1 MDERLAVVLA
11 AQGGVVSSRDAARV
25 QVSAIALDALV
36 RSGELVRV
44 RRGAYVLREL
54 HDAGNPEERYRLR
67 TMAILRTRPT
77 VDAASHHASVLMCGV
92 DTHGVDLTV
101 VDVIAKVKSPR
112 VRRGLRTHPGV
123 GLAAATTGIHRVV
136 QLPIA
141 LCQMVAGSGTIAA
154 VCSMDDALH
163 DKRVTTEQLR
173 AAVDLLPE
181 QRRDAVNRAI
191 ELTDATCE
199 SVGET
204 RTRFLLHDLGFSVVS
219 QHPITNAQGFVGRV
233 DFLVEDLVVVEFDG
247 LVKYGGQDGRAAL
260 AAEKARES
268 RIVDCGYEVV
278 RLIWS
283 DLNQPAE
290 VARRIREAR
299 RRALNRRNATA
310 SAR

>member
-1 MDERLAVVLA
+1 
-11 AQGGVVSSRDAARV
+11 
-25 QVSAIALDALV
+25 
-36 RSGELVRV
+36 
-44 RRGAYVLREL
+44 
-54 HDAGNPEERYRLR
+54 
-67 TMAILRTRPT
+67 
-77 VDAASHHASVLMCGV
+77 
-92 DTHGVDLTV
+92 
-101 VDVIAKVKSPR
+101 
-112 VRRGLRTHPGV
+112 
-123 GLAAATTGIHRVV
+123 
-136 QLPIA
+136 
-141 LCQMVAGSGTIAA
+141 
-154 VCSMDDALH
+154 MDDALH

>member
-1 MDERLAVVLA
+1 M
-11 AQGGVVSSRDAARV
+11 
-25 QVSAIALDALV
+25 
-36 RSGELVRV
+36 
-44 RRGAYVLREL
+44 
-54 HDAGNPEERYRLR
+54 
-67 TMAILRTRPT
+67 
-77 VDAASHHASVLMCGV
+77 
-92 DTHGVDLTV
+92 
-101 VDVIAKVKSPR
+101 
-112 VRRGLRTHPGV
+112 
-123 GLAAATTGIHRVV
+123 
-136 QLPIA
+136 
-141 LCQMVAGSGTIAA
+141 IAA

-163 DKRVTTEQLR
+163 DERVTTEQLR
-173 AAVDLLPE
+173 AAADLLPE
-181 QRRDAVNRAI
+181 ERRDAVIRAI

-204 RTRFLLHDLGFSVVS
+204 RTRFLLRDLGFSVVS

-278 RLIWS
+278 RLVWS
-283 DLNQPAE
+283 DLGQPAD

-299 RRALNRRNATA
+299 RRALNRRIATA